1 MYMDKHL
8 PYILAFADIQKIHV
22 VLDMII
28 KQPIREVEQV
38 TERLTQKTDEG
49 ILVKESH
56 GENVIKT
63 LYQCY
68 GAESLPDYSNC
79 DEGYLA
85 MEKLLEYESAE
96 EDGRL
101 VVLPCKVG
109 STVYL
114 ICHRYTK
121 CSKYGESFEEYSCS
135 GCEEWEC
142 DSHKEYYIHVNQSVS
157 LEWIVRNMRLDT
169 FGKTIFLT
177 KEVAEKA
184 LKEMQT
190 K

>member
-1 MYMDKHL
+1 MDKHL
-8 PYILAFADIQKIHV
+8 PYILAFADIQNIHV

-38 TERLTQKTDEG
+38 TERLTEK
-49 ILVKESH
+49 IPCNRCANNFSC
-56 GENVIKT
+56 IK
-63 LYQCY
+63 Y
-68 GAESLPDYSNC
+68 C
-79 DEGYLA
+79 DEWIKWYKLCMKKLA
-85 MEKLLEYESAE
+85 EYETAE
-96 EDGRL
+96 EDGRM

-157 LEWIVRNMRLDT
+157 LEWIVRNMRLEN
-169 FGKTIFLT
+169 FGKTVFISRQ
-177 KEVAEKA
+177 EAEKA
-184 LKEMQT
+184 LKEMRV
-190 K
+190 

>member
-1 MYMDKHL
+1 MSEMREVYDTA
-8 PYILAFADIQKIHV
+8 Y
-22 VLDMII
+22 MII
-28 KQPIREVEQV
+28 KQLIREVEQV

-68 GAESLPDYSNC
+68 GAEPLPDYSNC

-109 STVYL
+109 TRVYE
-114 ICHRYTK
+114 IYQFCG
-121 CSKYGESFEEYSCS
+121 YGV
-135 GCEEWEC
+135 WEI
-142 DSHKEYYIHVNQSVS
+142 DEHKIK
-157 LEWIVRNMRLDT
+157 LEDLDKI
-169 FGKTIFLT
+169 GKTIFLT
-177 KEVAEKA
+177 RKEAEKA
-184 LKEMQT
+184 LKEMKT
-190 K
+190 E

>member
-68 GAESLPDYSNC
+68 GAEPLPDYSNC

-101 VVLPCKVG
+101 VVLPCVVG
-109 STVYL
+109 DILHKLTRDFISEYRVVFIEISTCGNLFFHTKL
-114 ICHRYTK
+114 IKGINDT
-121 CSKYGESFEEYSCS
+121 GEIFSE
-135 GCEEWEC
+135 
-142 DSHKEYYIHVNQSVS
+142 DMI
-157 LEWIVRNMRLDT
+157 
-169 FGKTIFLT
+169 GKTIFLT
-177 KEVAEKA
+177 KEAAEKA
-184 LKEMQT
+184 LKETQT

>member
-1 MYMDKHL
+1 MDKHL
-8 PYILAFADIQKIHV
+8 PYILAFADIQKIYV

-28 KQPIREVEQV
+28 KQLIREVEQV

-68 GAESLPDYSNC
+68 GTEPLPDYSNC

-85 MEKLLEYESAE
+85 MEKLLEHETAE

-101 VVLPCKVG
+101 VVLPCVVG
-109 STVYL
+109 DILHKLTRDFISEYRVVFIEISTCGNLFFHTKL
-114 ICHRYTK
+114 IKGINDT
-121 CSKYGESFEEYSCS
+121 GEIFSE
-135 GCEEWEC
+135 
-142 DSHKEYYIHVNQSVS
+142 DMI
-157 LEWIVRNMRLDT
+157 
-169 FGKTIFLT
+169 GKTIFLT
-177 KEVAEKA
+177 KEAAEKA
-184 LKEMQT
+184 LKEMER

>member
-68 GAESLPDYSNC
+68 GAEPLPDYSNC

-85 MEKLLEYESAE
+85 MEKLEEYETAE

-109 STVYL
+109 TRVYE
-114 ICHRYTK
+114 IYQFCG
-121 CSKYGESFEEYSCS
+121 YGV
-135 GCEEWEC
+135 WEI
-142 DSHKEYYIHVNQSVS
+142 DEHKIK
-157 LEWIVRNMRLDT
+157 LEDLDKI
-169 FGKTIFLT
+169 GKTIFLT
-177 KEVAEKA
+177 RKEAEKA
-184 LKEMQT
+184 LKEMKT
-190 K
+190 E

>member
-1 MYMDKHL
+1 MDKHL

-68 GAESLPDYSNC
+68 GAEPLPDYSNC

-101 VVLPCKVG
+101 VVLPCVVG
-109 STVYL
+109 DILHKLTRDFISEYRVVFIEISTCGNLFFHTKL
-114 ICHRYTK
+114 IKGINDT
-121 CSKYGESFEEYSCS
+121 GEIFSEDMIE
-135 GCEEWEC
+135 
-142 DSHKEYYIHVNQSVS
+142 
-157 LEWIVRNMRLDT
+157 
-169 FGKTIFLT
+169 KTIFLT
-177 KEVAEKA
+177 KEAAEKA

>member
-28 KQPIREVEQV
+28 KQLIREVEQV

-68 GAESLPDYSNC
+68 GAEPLPDYSNC

-101 VVLPCKVG
+101 VVLPCVVG
-109 STVYL
+109 DILHKLTRDFISEYRVVFIEISTCGNLFFHTKL
-114 ICHRYTK
+114 IKGINDT
-121 CSKYGESFEEYSCS
+121 GEIFSE
-135 GCEEWEC
+135 
-142 DSHKEYYIHVNQSVS
+142 DMI
-157 LEWIVRNMRLDT
+157 
-169 FGKTIFLT
+169 GKTIFLT
-177 KEVAEKA
+177 KEAAEKA
-184 LKEMQT
+184 LKETQT

>member
-1 MYMDKHL
+1 M
-8 PYILAFADIQKIHV
+8 
-22 VLDMII
+22 
-28 KQPIREVEQV
+28 

-68 GAESLPDYSNC
+68 GAEPLPDYSNC

-85 MEKLLEYESAE
+85 MEKLEEYETAE

-109 STVYL
+109 TRVYE
-114 ICHRYTK
+114 IYQFCG
-121 CSKYGESFEEYSCS
+121 YGV
-135 GCEEWEC
+135 WEI
-142 DSHKEYYIHVNQSVS
+142 DEHKIK
-157 LEWIVRNMRLDT
+157 LEDLDKI
-169 FGKTIFLT
+169 GKTIFLT
-177 KEVAEKA
+177 RKEAEKA
-184 LKEMQT
+184 LKEMKT
-190 K
+190 E

>member
-68 GAESLPDYSNC
+68 GAEPLPDYSNC

-101 VVLPCKVG
+101 VVLPCVVG
-109 STVYL
+109 DILHKLTRDFISEYRVVFIEISTCGNLFFHTKL
-114 ICHRYTK
+114 IKGINDT
-121 CSKYGESFEEYSCS
+121 GEIFSEDMIE
-135 GCEEWEC
+135 
-142 DSHKEYYIHVNQSVS
+142 
-157 LEWIVRNMRLDT
+157 
-169 FGKTIFLT
+169 KTIFLT
-177 KEVAEKA
+177 KEAAEKA

>member
-1 MYMDKHL
+1 MSEMREVYDTA
-8 PYILAFADIQKIHV
+8 Y
-22 VLDMII
+22 MII
-28 KQPIREVEQV
+28 KQLIREVEQV

-68 GAESLPDYSNC
+68 GAEPLPDYSNC

-169 FGKTIFLT
+169 FGKTVFISR
-177 KEVAEKA
+177 EEAEKA
-184 LKEMQT
+184 LRGQ
-190 K
+190 

>member
-28 KQPIREVEQV
+28 KQLIREVEQV
-38 TERLTQKTDEG
+38 TERLTEKTDKG
-49 ILVKESH
+49 IWVKESH

-68 GAESLPDYSNC
+68 GAEPLPDYSNC

-101 VVLPCKVG
+101 VVLPCVVG
-109 STVYL
+109 DILHKLTRDFISEYRVVFIEISTCGNLFFHTKL
-114 ICHRYTK
+114 IKGINDT
-121 CSKYGESFEEYSCS
+121 GEIFSE
-135 GCEEWEC
+135 
-142 DSHKEYYIHVNQSVS
+142 DMI
-157 LEWIVRNMRLDT
+157 
-169 FGKTIFLT
+169 GKTIFLT
-177 KEVAEKA
+177 KEAAEKA
-184 LKEMQT
+184 LKETQT

>member
-28 KQPIREVEQV
+28 KQLIREVEQV
-38 TERLTQKTDEG
+38 TERLTQKPDEG

-68 GAESLPDYSNC
+68 GAEPLPDYSNC

-101 VVLPCKVG
+101 VVLPCVVG
-109 STVYL
+109 DILHKLTRDFISEYRVVFIEISTGGNLFFHTKL
-114 ICHRYTK
+114 IKGINDT
-121 CSKYGESFEEYSCS
+121 GEIFSEDMIE
-135 GCEEWEC
+135 
-142 DSHKEYYIHVNQSVS
+142 
-157 LEWIVRNMRLDT
+157 
-169 FGKTIFLT
+169 KTIFLT
-177 KEVAEKA
+177 KEAAEKA
-184 LKEMQT
+184 LKEMER

>member
-1 MYMDKHL
+1 MDKHL

-68 GAESLPDYSNC
+68 GAEPLPDYSNC

-101 VVLPCKVG
+101 VVLPCVVG
-109 STVYL
+109 DILHKLTRDFISEYRVVFIEVSTCGNLFFHTKL
-114 ICHRYTK
+114 IKGINDT
-121 CSKYGESFEEYSCS
+121 GEIFSEDMIE
-135 GCEEWEC
+135 
-142 DSHKEYYIHVNQSVS
+142 
-157 LEWIVRNMRLDT
+157 
-169 FGKTIFLT
+169 KTIFLT
-177 KEVAEKA
+177 KEAAEKA